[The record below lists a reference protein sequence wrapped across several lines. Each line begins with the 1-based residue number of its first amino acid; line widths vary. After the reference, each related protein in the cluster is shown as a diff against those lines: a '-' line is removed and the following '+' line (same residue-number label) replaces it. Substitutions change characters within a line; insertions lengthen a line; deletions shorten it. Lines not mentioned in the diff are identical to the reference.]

1 MNILNTVVA
10 RFQLASYVLQN
21 GKMPIQS
28 RGEIPAITLDEV
40 MEARQFFPLEK
51 FFIFG
56 HARSGTTLLAR
67 LVRAHPEVHCNWQ
80 AHFFTRKPLLKGFI
94 DNVDVEAWLT
104 RRSNRWNRG
113 ADLSPVVL
121 RAVTDFILERDAR
134 RVGKTV
140 VGDKSPNSLLNGDSV
155 RNLHAVYPDGRLL
168 FIVRD
173 GRDTAI
179 SHRFQNFIDA
189 EQHLSK
195 EDLRIRDTFSR
206 NPELYYT
213 GDRSIFT
220 KAWIQRSA
228 ERWVK
233 NVLETD
239 SLGRELFGDK
249 YLAVRYEDLL
259 TNPLKTMTQVWQH
272 LGVDSALT
280 ELEDNIQTEMDSNPD
295 ADWQKKKMKNI
306 ANGLQKGKSGTWQ
319 ELFTPDDIQL
329 YEEIAGVALKSWG
342 YKA

>member
-1 MNILNTVVA
+1 MKVLKKIITRV
-10 RFQLASYVLQN
+10 QLTSHVLRN
-21 GKMPIQS
+21 GEIPSQS
-28 RGEIPAITLDEV
+28 RGEIPAITSQEV
-40 MEARQFFPLEK
+40 KEARQFFPLDK
-51 FFIFG
+51 FFIYG

-67 LVRAHPEVHCNWQ
+67 LTRVHPDVHCNWQ
-80 AHFFTRKPLLKGFI
+80 GHFFTRQPLLKGFV
-94 DNVDVEAWLT
+94 DDVDVEAWLT

-195 EDLRIRDTFSR
+195 QDLLIRESFSR
-206 NPELYYT
+206 DPHIFYAGE
-213 GDRSIFT
+213 RSIFT
-220 KAWIQRSA
+220 KAWIQHSA
-228 ERWVK
+228 QRWVE
-233 NVLETD
+233 NVMATD
-239 SLGRELFGDK
+239 SMGKKLFGEQ

-259 TNPLKTMTQVWQH
+259 ANPLLTMNQVWQH
-272 LGVDSALT
+272 LGVDS
-280 ELEDNIQTEMDSNPD
+280 ELPELINYIQNEMESNPD
-295 ADWQKKKMKNI
+295 ADWQKKKMSNV
-306 ANGLQKGKSGTWQ
+306 AGNLQKGKAGTWQ
-319 ELFTPDDIQL
+319 ELFTPQDMQC
-329 YEEIAGVALKSWG
+329 YEEIAGDALKSWG
-342 YKA
+342 YTG